1 MNDLRFALR
10 HLAKSPGS
18 IAAVLA
24 LATGCLP
31 GCATVHR
38 AEVGKSRIVAGRMG
52 AVALRWEIV
61 RASADGW
68 EVVSVAGDGDNKILT
83 FRKP

>member
-10 HLAKSPGS
+10 QLAKLPGFTVV
-18 IAAVLA
+18 AVLA
-24 LATGCLP
+24 LAFGGLT
-31 GCATVHR
+31 GCATIHR
-38 AEVGKSRIVAGRMG
+38 TEVGKSRIVAGNLG

-61 RASADGW
+61 RASVDGW

-83 FRKP
+83 FR